1 MLFSDFPSSR
11 YSFVYDIGW
20 GNRVTPPDIEETRLT
35 ARDGLMM
42 SSMQLLGFDS
52 KSAYSLAHG
61 AVDKGGGWLL
71 VW

>member
-1 MLFSDFPSSR
+1 MLETLWISD
-11 YSFVYDIGW
+11 
-20 GNRVTPPDIEETRLT
+20 RLCST
-35 ARDGLMM
+35 MIPVGRTLAELSNFARLM

-61 AVDKGGGWLL
+61 AVDEGGGWLL